1 MEHQKQYT
9 DGKLDNI
16 AFEMTTKVRLDD
28 MKQNFKQ
35 LNDLLLVKFKQVE

>member
-1 MEHQKQYT
+1 MEHQRQYT
-9 DGKLDNI
+9 DGKLDNVM
-16 AFEMTTKVRLDD
+16 FELTTKVRLDD